1 MRNTNAI
8 TWSDSEESSHI
19 CLYVCALF
27 LRSKMEQYIDELI
40 KLSYKSLKKDEVPVA
55 AIIVHNDKIIA
66 KAHNTRKHSNKT
78 IDHAEIK
85 VITKAN
91 QKLKNWRL
99 IGCTIYVTMFPCPM
113 CASAIQQSRISKLV
127 YLNNTNNKALN
138 DISLNILFNENL
150 NHRVKIDKIFLENSI
165 IDDFFEKIR
174 KEK

>member
-1 MRNTNAI
+1 MN
-8 TWSDSEESSHI
+8 
-19 CLYVCALF
+19 YALKEAQKAYN
-27 LRSKMEQYIDELI
+27 KMD
-40 KLSYKSLKKDEVPVA
+40 VPVGCV
-55 AIIVHNDKIIA
+55 IVYNGKIIA
-66 KAHNTRKHSNKT
+66 RGYNKREKYQNV
-78 IDHAEIK
+78 IKHAEIEA
-85 VITKAN
+85 IDKAC
-91 QKLKNWRL
+91 KALKSWRL
-99 IGCTIYVTMFPCPM
+99 NDCTIYTTLFPCPM

>member
-1 MRNTNAI
+1 MDDKFMN
-8 TWSDSEESSHI
+8 
-19 CLYVCALF
+19 YAL
-27 LRSKMEQYIDELI
+27 KEAQKAYN
-40 KLSYKSLKKDEVPVA
+40 KKDVPVGCV
-55 AIIVHNDKIIA
+55 IVYNGKIIA
-66 KAHNTRKHSNKT
+66 RGYNKREKDQNV
-78 IDHAEIK
+78 IKHAEIEA
-85 VITKAN
+85 IDKAC
-91 QKLKNWRL
+91 KALKSWRL
-99 IGCTIYVTMFPCPM
+99 NDCTIYTTLFPCPM

>member
-1 MRNTNAI
+1 MN
-8 TWSDSEESSHI
+8 
-19 CLYVCALF
+19 YALKEAQKAYN
-27 LRSKMEQYIDELI
+27 KMD
-40 KLSYKSLKKDEVPVA
+40 VPVGCV
-55 AIIVHNDKIIA
+55 IVHNGKIIA
-66 KAHNTRKHSNKT
+66 RGYNKREKNQNV
-78 IDHAEIK
+78 IKHAEIEA
-85 VITKAN
+85 IDKAC
-91 QKLKNWRL
+91 KALKSWRL
-99 IGCTIYVTMFPCPM
+99 NDCTIYTTLFPCPM

>member
-1 MRNTNAI
+1 MN
-8 TWSDSEESSHI
+8 
-19 CLYVCALF
+19 YALKEAEKAYN
-27 LRSKMEQYIDELI
+27 KMD
-40 KLSYKSLKKDEVPVA
+40 VPVGCV
-55 AIIVHNDKIIA
+55 IVYNGKIIA
-66 KAHNTRKHSNKT
+66 RGYNKREKDQNV
-78 IDHAEIK
+78 IKHAEIEA
-85 VITKAN
+85 IDKAC
-91 QKLKNWRL
+91 KALKSWRL
-99 IGCTIYVTMFPCPM
+99 NDCTIYTTLFPCPM

>member
-8 TWSDSEESSHI
+8 NWSDSEESSHI

-91 QKLKNWRL
+91 QKLK
-99 IGCTIYVTMFPCPM
+99 
-113 CASAIQQSRISKLV
+113 K
-127 YLNNTNNKALN
+127 
-138 DISLNILFNENL
+138 
-150 NHRVKIDKIFLENSI
+150 
-165 IDDFFEKIR
+165 
-174 KEK
+174 

>member
-1 MRNTNAI
+1 MN
-8 TWSDSEESSHI
+8 
-19 CLYVCALF
+19 YALKEAQKAYN
-27 LRSKMEQYIDELI
+27 KMD
-40 KLSYKSLKKDEVPVA
+40 VPVGCV
-55 AIIVHNDKIIA
+55 IVHNGKIIA
-66 KAHNTRKHSNKT
+66 RGYNKREKDQNV
-78 IDHAEIK
+78 IKHAEIEA
-85 VITKAN
+85 IDKAC
-91 QKLKNWRL
+91 KALKSWRL
-99 IGCTIYVTMFPCPM
+99 NDCTIYTTLFPCPM

>member
-1 MRNTNAI
+1 MDDKFMN
-8 TWSDSEESSHI
+8 
-19 CLYVCALF
+19 YALKEAQKAYN
-27 LRSKMEQYIDELI
+27 KMD
-40 KLSYKSLKKDEVPVA
+40 VPVGCV
-55 AIIVHNDKIIA
+55 IVYNGKIIA
-66 KAHNTRKHSNKT
+66 RGYNKREKDQNV
-78 IDHAEIK
+78 IKHAEIEA
-85 VITKAN
+85 IDKACN
-91 QKLKNWRL
+91 ALKSWRL
-99 IGCTIYVTMFPCPM
+99 NDCTIYTTLFPCPM

>member
-1 MRNTNAI
+1 MDDKFMN
-8 TWSDSEESSHI
+8 
-19 CLYVCALF
+19 YALKEAQKAYN
-27 LRSKMEQYIDELI
+27 KMD
-40 KLSYKSLKKDEVPVA
+40 VPVGCV
-55 AIIVHNDKIIA
+55 IVYNGKIIA
-66 KAHNTRKHSNKT
+66 RGYNKREKDQNV
-78 IDHAEIK
+78 IKHAEIEA
-85 VITKAN
+85 IDKAC
-91 QKLKNWRL
+91 KALKSWRL
-99 IGCTIYVTMFPCPM
+99 NDCTIYTTLFPCPI

>member
-1 MRNTNAI
+1 MNDKFMN
-8 TWSDSEESSHI
+8 
-19 CLYVCALF
+19 YALKEAQKAYN
-27 LRSKMEQYIDELI
+27 KMD
-40 KLSYKSLKKDEVPVA
+40 VPVGCV
-55 AIIVHNDKIIA
+55 IVYNGKIIA
-66 KAHNTRKHSNKT
+66 RGYNKREKDQNV
-78 IDHAEIK
+78 IKHAEIEA
-85 VITKAN
+85 IDKAC
-91 QKLKNWRL
+91 KALKSWRL
-99 IGCTIYVTMFPCPM
+99 NDCTIYTTLFPCPM

>member
-1 MRNTNAI
+1 MNDKFMN
-8 TWSDSEESSHI
+8 
-19 CLYVCALF
+19 YALKEAQKAYN
-27 LRSKMEQYIDELI
+27 KMDV
-40 KLSYKSLKKDEVPVA
+40 SVGCV
-55 AIIVHNDKIIA
+55 IVYNGKIIA
-66 KAHNTRKHSNKT
+66 RGYNKREKDQNV
-78 IDHAEIK
+78 IKHAEIEA
-85 VITKAN
+85 IDKAC
-91 QKLKNWRL
+91 KALKSWRL
-99 IGCTIYVTMFPCPM
+99 NDCTIYTTLFPCPM

>member
-1 MRNTNAI
+1 MDDKFMN
-8 TWSDSEESSHI
+8 
-19 CLYVCALF
+19 YALKEAQKAYN
-27 LRSKMEQYIDELI
+27 KMD
-40 KLSYKSLKKDEVPVA
+40 VPVGCV
-55 AIIVHNDKIIA
+55 IVHNGKIIA
-66 KAHNTRKHSNKT
+66 RGYNKRENDQNV
-78 IDHAEIK
+78 IKHAEIEA
-85 VITKAN
+85 IDKAC
-91 QKLKNWRL
+91 KALKSWRL
-99 IGCTIYVTMFPCPM
+99 NDCTIYTTLFPCPM

>member
-1 MRNTNAI
+1 MDDKFMN
-8 TWSDSEESSHI
+8 
-19 CLYVCALF
+19 YALKEAQKAYN
-27 LRSKMEQYIDELI
+27 KMD
-40 KLSYKSLKKDEVPVA
+40 VPVGCV
-55 AIIVHNDKIIA
+55 IVYNGKIIA
-66 KAHNTRKHSNKT
+66 RGYNKREKDQNV
-78 IDHAEIK
+78 IKHAEIEA
-85 VITKAN
+85 IDKAC
-91 QKLKNWRL
+91 KALKSWRL
-99 IGCTIYVTMFPCPM
+99 NDCTIYTTLFPCPM